1 MGTGAYILIAG
12 SSAAEN
18 RSAMLERAGYRC
30 TIAPAGADLAR
41 TVAEANPNVALIGAG
56 DQGGLEVVRRL
67 KNSSQSRH
75 IPVVAVDVGQGP
87 DALHAC
93 YDAGADDLFESDA
106 EETEIL
112 ARLVALVRLSGM
124 EAEMLRRAETAGD
137 FGVAV
142 DTKVEVPVPD
152 GGFRLLVVGVEQDEF
167 EAMCPTLSKTG
178 ISYAAEADPYRARSR
193 LRDENGE
200 DFAGALVYAKG
211 GEAGEKCA
219 FFCRSVRND
228 RRLFDLPLFVVAEEG
243 AFRDAADA
251 YGQGASVFVRMPID
265 CDFVDVHLRMLH
277 RGRALRRA
285 LGKRINGALDAKSA
299 DGLGSVYSSEFIQA
313 HLQRLDRDAVASGQ
327 SSAAILFFVPT
338 IGEVAAMYGDD
349 GALRLRQQLA
359 DWLSGL
365 VRVEDIVA
373 RTGTDEFLMLLPETS
388 QHDAEGVRSRVTGV
402 LQQSEFRLTDNVP
415 VGIEVFIQSAL
426 TTVESGD
433 TLDTLVTRASA
444 LLA

>member
-1 MGTGAYILIAG
+1 
-12 SSAAEN
+12 
-18 RSAMLERAGYRC
+18 
-30 TIAPAGADLAR
+30 
-41 TVAEANPNVALIGAG
+41 
-56 DQGGLEVVRRL
+56 
-67 KNSSQSRH
+67 
-75 IPVVAVDVGQGP
+75 
-87 DALHAC
+87 
-93 YDAGADDLFESDA
+93 
-106 EETEIL
+106 
-112 ARLVALVRLSGM
+112 
-124 EAEMLRRAETAGD
+124 
-137 FGVAV
+137 
-142 DTKVEVPVPD
+142 
-152 GGFRLLVVGVEQDEF
+152 
-167 EAMCPTLSKTG
+167 MCPSLSKTG
-178 ISYAAEADPYRARSR
+178 IAYAAEADPYRARSR

-313 HLQRLDRDAVASGQ
+313 HLQRHDRDAVASGQ

-402 LQQSEFRLTDNVP
+402 LQQSEFRLPDNLP